1 MIKKTISLKCC
12 AKELIGRL
20 INIIYP
26 PRCPVCM
33 EFLLNG
39 DRWNNDSPKSICAE
53 CRAGFQKISS
63 PLCPICGIPFTSGE
77 KDNHLCEDCLRK
89 RPFYDRIAAPYLY
102 KGTIV
107 TAIHKF
113 KYGQKRVLADY
124 LGPLLAGFAVCLFTE
139 LDNAITIPVPL
150 HPKRLRERGFNQ
162 SLLIA
167 RYVAN
172 ELKTGIDFLSLI
184 RVRYTSPQTGLIKNE
199 RKKNVRG
206 AFKVINPNAVK
217 GKMIFMIDDVATTGN
232 TLNECARTLKMAGCR
247 EVFCLVIARTPGIWK

>member
-1 MIKKTISLKCC
+1 MIKKTLSLKYC
-12 AKELIGRL
+12 AKELVGRL

-39 DRWNNDSPKSICAE
+39 DRWNNDNPKSICTE
-53 CRAGFQKISS
+53 CRAGFQEINS

-77 KDNHLCEDCLRK
+77 QDNHLCEACLRNK
-89 RPFYDRIAAPYLY
+89 PFYDRIAAPYLY

-107 TAIHKF
+107 PAIHRF

-124 LGPLLAGFAVCLFTE
+124 LGPLLADFAACLFTE
-139 LDNAITIPVPL
+139 INGAITMPVPL

-162 SLLIA
+162 SLLLA
-167 RYVAN
+167 GYVAN
-172 ELKTGIDFLSLI
+172 ELKTGLDFLSLI
-184 RVRYTSPQTGLIKNE
+184 RLRYTSPQTGLIKNE
-199 RKKNVRG
+199 RKKNVSG
-206 AFKVINPNAVK
+206 AFKVINPDAVK
-217 GKMIFMIDDVATTGN
+217 GKTIFMIDDVATTGN

-247 EVFCLVIARTPGIWK
+247 EVFCLVIARTQGS